1 MSLPAHPERPGG
13 FSLRSCLNLL
23 LRLPLD
29 VVSFPIRVA
38 VLSLLLPQRALGSA
52 VGLTAFRRADSVSSS
67 PVVDMQVWCTWFSH
81 ILAAFFLQTRCGEWY
96 DRASSGT
103 SLDRQ

>member
-13 FSLRSCLNLL
+13 FSLRSCLNLS

-29 VVSFPIRVA
+29 VVSFLDVA

-52 VGLTAFRRADSVSSS
+52 VRLTAF
-67 PVVDMQVWCTWFSH
+67 
-81 ILAAFFLQTRCGEWY
+81 
-96 DRASSGT
+96 
-103 SLDRQ
+103 